1 MSQSFPVGEGASL
14 GFANCTCAIGCDTT
28 TTATQRKMNV
38 LKKSTS
44 SNMGQSKAMRYA
56 SYSNTTPGLHTVGN
70 KKQVFVSAAPTCS
83 LPGRGVTSSCR
94 PNVCDWNTATKNKF
108 AWLTSCPLVCSG
120 HNQTTLDSA
129 AFQYN
134 YPQSMFGRFANNPY
148 TSAL

>member
-1 MSQSFPVGEGASL
+1 MSRSFPVGEGASL
-14 GFANCTCAIGCDTT
+14 GFDNCTCAIGCDTT

-70 KKQVFVSAAPTCS
+70 KKQVFVSAAP
-83 LPGRGVTSSCR
+83 SCR
-94 PNVCDWNTATKNKF
+94 LPNGTPTSCMPNVGDWNTATKNKF
-108 AWLTSCPLVCSG
+108 AWLTGCPLACNG
-120 HNQTTLDSA
+120 HNQTNLDNA
-129 AFQYN
+129 AFRYN
-134 YPQSMFGRFANNPY
+134 YPQTMFGRFSNNPY